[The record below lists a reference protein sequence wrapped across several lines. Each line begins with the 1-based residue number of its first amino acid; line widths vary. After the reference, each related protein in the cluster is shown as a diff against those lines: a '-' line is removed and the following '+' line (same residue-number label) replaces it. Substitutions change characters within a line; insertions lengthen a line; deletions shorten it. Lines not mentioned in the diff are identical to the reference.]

1 MRKTVL
7 EAAGVYAVAVLIGIA
22 AALLTFPIAAITGGG
37 PGWALPAPDQ
47 AQALT
52 GHLAFQADAWRWPL
66 LQVDRL
72 FVPHGISLALVD
84 SNALVSLLAKAWVH
98 AFGGAPINALGAF
111 LAACWVLQPVG
122 AAYAAR
128 GLRVGWLGAVVAA
141 LLAAAWPA
149 LLFRT
154 MHVNLCAHA
163 LILFAL
169 GMAVRRLERQ
179 RSWVPPGLLLLLA
192 VLTHPYLFEL
202 CAAVL
207 AAVPVQAA
215 LRRRAGW
222 LRDVLGYAAGGVL
235 AVGVLVFLAGP
246 LGGGD
251 KGFTFF
257 SMNLLS
263 PVWPQLSGVFGAGL
277 PIVDATGGQYEGF
290 DWLGAGTMLLLLSGL
305 VAAAVRRSVP
315 RPPLGLVLVLAA
327 LTLIALSSRVYAGQV
342 KLLDLGDKPWE
353 DIFGSFRSSGRAFW
367 PVGYALMLAGV
378 VMTDRLGRGPGRVG
392 RLLAPV
398 LFLLAV
404 GLQVVDIQ
412 PLLNRARL
420 PWEVGSG
427 IVAAPV
433 PEGTTL
439 FTVAPHP
446 GCTADLPTKWSAPVM
461 LLEAV
466 REGAETGDIGLG
478 RSPPWFSCEAITAD
492 ALELPLLPH
501 EVRVFSGRQIQAPL
515 RPVLLGPQ
523 AVCRHVAPGPPSTV
537 PGAPPFGGPDLVM
550 CGREVGPFDGD
561 PVPAGALPK
570 PVSLP
575 FEANADHL
583 APVLGVGWR
592 VGAGGAWSEGPD
604 STLLIPV
611 APGRPL
617 ALRLRASGVS
627 IRPGQGRVVTVS
639 VGRIAVG
646 EFTLPDGLE
655 TEVPVAVPPST
666 IATGV
671 LRVSLHVQRPIDPAR
686 RGLPAPVHRAAI
698 LLTGIALTRAE

>member
-128 GLRVGWLGAVVAA
+128 GLRVGWLGALVAA

-378 VMTDRLGRGPGRVG
+378 VMTDRLGRGPGTGGAGAGASAVPSRSGLAGG
-392 RLLAPV
+392 RYP
-398 LFLLAV
+398 
-404 GLQVVDIQ
+404 
-412 PLLNRARL
+412 
-420 PWEVGSG
+420 
-427 IVAAPV
+427 AA
-433 PEGTTL
+433 
-439 FTVAPHP
+439 
-446 GCTADLPTKWSAPVM
+446 
-461 LLEAV
+461 
-466 REGAETGDIGLG
+466 AE
-478 RSPPWFSCEAITAD
+478 
-492 ALELPLLPH
+492 
-501 EVRVFSGRQIQAPL
+501 
-515 RPVLLGPQ
+515 
-523 AVCRHVAPGPPSTV
+523 
-537 PGAPPFGGPDLVM
+537 PGAPAVGGGLRH
-550 CGREVGPFDGD
+550 CG
-561 PVPAGALPK
+561 GA
-570 PVSLP
+570 
-575 FEANADHL
+575 
-583 APVLGVGWR
+583 
-592 VGAGGAWSEGPD
+592 GAGGDDAVHRG
-604 STLLIPV
+604 
-611 APGRPL
+611 A
-617 ALRLRASGVS
+617 ASGLHGGFADQVE
-627 IRPGQGRVVTVS
+627 RAGHVTRGGAGGRRNRRYRARALAALVQLRGDH
-639 VGRIAVG
+639 GRCA
-646 EFTLPDGLE
+646 
-655 TEVPVAVPPST
+655 
-666 IATGV
+666 
-671 LRVSLHVQRPIDPAR
+671 
-686 RGLPAPVHRAAI
+686 RAAV
-698 LLTGIALTRAE
+698 AAA